1 MNVERTPA
9 ENRGDIQSGT
19 TEDKTPG
26 FDPAAAPQET
36 DAEAAGTGTVP
47 VPAAT
52 GMPDFAN
59 QASFANAMWSPG
71 NERTPPP
78 TKAGP
83 VLCILALVAV
93 AAVVFVVA
101 AMLGR

>member
-1 MNVERTPA
+1 MNTERSPA

-19 TEDKTPG
+19 TGDKTPG

-36 DAEAAGTGTVP
+36 DAEAADAGTVP

-52 GMPDFAN
+52 GTPAFAN
-59 QASFANAMWSPG
+59 QASFANAMRPPDD
-71 NERTPPP
+71 ERTPSPAR
-78 TKAGP
+78 TGP
-83 VLCILALVAV
+83 VLVIAALVV
-93 AAVVFVVA
+93 IAAVVFVGA